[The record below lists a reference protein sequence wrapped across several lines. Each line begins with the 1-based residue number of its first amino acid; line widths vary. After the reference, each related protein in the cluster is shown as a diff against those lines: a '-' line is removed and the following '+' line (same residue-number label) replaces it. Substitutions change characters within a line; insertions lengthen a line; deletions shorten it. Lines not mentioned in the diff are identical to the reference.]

1 MKEDSSTMNSYL
13 EPEPPREDW
22 RREVTWGP
30 REIIIGLVLG
40 VVALLVIPT
49 IALVIAAIFGIDVT
63 ETEPAEQVSLVA
75 SLPFEVTLL
84 IIALGLTVGTK
95 GAKLRSLGFRRLP
108 LNLVWVTPAVVVGA
122 FVAVEV
128 YAVIADAIGGSN
140 FLPQSNLKED
150 VLNQTA
156 FIVLAGVLAL
166 ILAPFMEE
174 TFFRGFV
181 FGGLRKRFSFFTAAL
196 ISGFLF
202 SLAHGQ
208 PTTLIPFTFVGMLFA
223 AGYAYTGSIWT
234 TISAHFLFNLVSFIA
249 TLANR

>member
-1 MKEDSSTMNSYL
+1 MTNDFEPQ
-13 EPEPPREDW
+13 PEPLQPLPEDW
-22 RREVTWGP
+22 RREVVWGP

-40 VVALLVIPT
+40 VAALLLIPT
-49 IALVIAAIFGIDVT
+49 IAIVVAAIIGIDVT
-63 ETEPAEQVSLVA
+63 ETKPAQQVALVA
-75 SLPFEVTLL
+75 SLPFELALL
-84 IIALGLTVGTK
+84 VIALALTVGSR
-95 GAKLRSLGFRRLP
+95 GAKLRALGFRRLP
-108 LNLVWVTPAVVVGA
+108 LNMVWVTPAVVVGA

-128 YAVIADAIGGSN
+128 YAVVAQAIGGSN

-166 ILAPFMEE
+166 ALAPLVEE
-174 TFFRGFV
+174 TFFRGFI
-181 FGGLRKRFSFFTAAL
+181 FGGLTRRFSFFTAAL

-234 TISAHFLFNLVSFIA
+234 TISAHFIFNLISFIA